1 MARLST
7 IGEMV
12 ASIAHEV
19 NKPVYSIANYA
30 KACST
35 ILANDAPSL
44 GDLRDWCREIAVAA
58 SRTGAIMARLL
69 NFARR
74 TEPERRP
81 FELHGILHEA
91 IALADSQIGSD
102 FVVVQKEFIDAD
114 VFLEVDRIQIQQVVV
129 NLLQNAC
136 QALAMRPTADR
147 RVTIGTADHADV
159 IEISV
164 TDNGPGFANATA
176 TRLFEPF
183 FTTRPEGSGMGLA
196 ISKSIIEAHGGRVW
210 ATSNPGAGAAF
221 HFTIPKSH

>member
-1 MARLST
+1 
-7 IGEMV
+7 
-12 ASIAHEV
+12 
-19 NKPVYSIANYA
+19 
-30 KACST
+30 
-35 ILANDAPSL
+35 
-44 GDLRDWCREIAVAA
+44 
-58 SRTGAIMARLL
+58 MARLL